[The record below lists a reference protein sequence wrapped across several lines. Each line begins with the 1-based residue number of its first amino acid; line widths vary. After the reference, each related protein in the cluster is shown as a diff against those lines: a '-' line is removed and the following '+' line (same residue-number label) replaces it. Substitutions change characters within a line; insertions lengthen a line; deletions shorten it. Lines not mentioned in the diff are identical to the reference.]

1 MQFWW
6 EIEEVCYFLHIHDM
20 FLSNGKWYCQW
31 LFWEYQGF
39 VSRSP
44 FISTP
49 VRFVMEALASYL
61 TYHQRKKKKKQNK
74 AVEGGIF
81 LVFFFF
87 FFENIVGTDTL
98 KISHY
103 LHMILYLW
111 SRPYPAPSLE
121 MYSSMLWSSI
131 KIENQFEQVRDTSW
145 RSRGGLNLE
154 ELSGILGCNVAHLPL
169 KCLGLFLGAQFKSK
183 II

>member
-1 MQFWW
+1 MVLPVAFLRVPG
-6 EIEEVCYFLHIHDM
+6 VCVKESVYLNSCSFCHGG
-20 FLSNGKWYCQW
+20 LSK
-31 LFWEYQGF
+31 L
-39 VSRSP
+39 
-44 FISTP
+44 
-49 VRFVMEALASYL
+49 SYL
-61 TYHQRKKKKKQNK
+61 SSEKKKKKKQNK

>member
-1 MQFWW
+1 MVLPVAFLRVPG
-6 EIEEVCYFLHIHDM
+6 VCVKESVYLHSCSFCHGG
-20 FLSNGKWYCQW
+20 LSK
-31 LFWEYQGF
+31 L
-39 VSRSP
+39 
-44 FISTP
+44 
-49 VRFVMEALASYL
+49 SYL
-61 TYHQRKKKKKQNK
+61 SSEKKKKKKKQNK

-87 FFENIVGTDTL
+87 FENIVGTDTL
-98 KISHY
+98 KISYY

>member
-1 MQFWW
+1 MVLPVAFLRVPG
-6 EIEEVCYFLHIHDM
+6 VCFKESVYLHSCSFCHGG
-20 FLSNGKWYCQW
+20 LSK
-31 LFWEYQGF
+31 L
-39 VSRSP
+39 
-44 FISTP
+44 
-49 VRFVMEALASYL
+49 SYL
-61 TYHQRKKKKKQNK
+61 SSEKKKKKKTKQGSGRRNLS
-74 AVEGGIF
+74 G
-81 LVFFFF
+81 FFFF

-98 KISHY
+98 KISYY

-121 MYSSMLWSSI
+121 MYSFMLWSSI

>member
-1 MQFWW
+1 MVLPVAFLRVPG
-6 EIEEVCYFLHIHDM
+6 VCVKESVYLHSCSFCHGG
-20 FLSNGKWYCQW
+20 LSK
-31 LFWEYQGF
+31 L
-39 VSRSP
+39 
-44 FISTP
+44 
-49 VRFVMEALASYL
+49 SYL
-61 TYHQRKKKKKQNK
+61 SSEKKKKKNK
-74 AVEGGIF
+74 TRQWKEESF
-81 LVFFFF
+81 WFFFF

-145 RSRGGLNLE
+145 RSRGLGGLNLE